1 MSSTKTHFF
10 LLTLLVS
17 LGAPGLA
24 AAQETMSLDTRAIVE
39 YLADDELEGRLTGSP
54 GIRMAADYLIERLE
68 AVGAEPLPGVGG
80 FRQAFA
86 YTAGVTD
93 TGTSLRIEG
102 TDGSRMTVSSNE
114 NPGATPPAA
123 PTPPAPPSTGAGVVS
138 PPVPSGAPSVRA
150 LSFSDTGRA
159 EGQLVFAGY
168 GLSVPETDDFG
179 YDSYATLDVTD
190 KIVVVLR
197 YFPEDTEGELR
208 STLARYA
215 GLRFKALAARERGA
229 AGLIVVTGP
238 RSPNAGALVP
248 LTFDTAVSDS
258 GIVAA
263 TVDGE
268 LGAAIIESAGESI
281 EAVQASL
288 DTANPHVTGFDLPLE
303 GVIDVKLERREAT
316 GYNVIG
322 YLPPTAAEALDE
334 PYVLLGAHYDHLGRG
349 RGGDSLGPGR
359 RRGTGRGGRG
369 GRPARPADAA
379 QGYHRHGRHPHDP
392 TARRSTAT
400 TCRRGA
406 SSSLR
411 GCTRP
416 APFRW
421 ARPNVPEFG
430 AGSQSFNPLFGA
442 TGNPYDPT
450 KTCGGSSGGQA
461 VALATGMT
469 PVADGSDMGGSL
481 RNPANYCNVIGFRLS
496 PGRVPVWPTLTGW
509 SGLSVQGP
517 MARSTADI
525 ALLLTAIAGPDA
537 RSPIAQSEPGSIF
550 ARSLQRDFSGV
561 RIAYSADLGGEFP
574 VDPRVTAAIEAQ
586 LPAFDL
592 LGCDLA
598 EFSGPHAGNGWD
610 LPDFGDADE
619 IFKTLRAWSFHL
631 SHGPLL
637 AEHREQMKDTII
649 WNIEAGAKLSGAD
662 VGRAQVKC
670 TELYEAMR
678 LFMQKYEFLLLPVSQ
693 TPPFSVDTPYPTSI
707 DSGRGMV
714 EMETYVDWMKSC
726 YYITVTGHPAISVP
740 CGFTPEGLPVGLQI
754 VGRHRDDFGVLQ
766 LAHAFEQATLT
777 GRRRP
782 PVVES

>member
-1 MSSTKTHFF
+1 MSSTKTNHF

-17 LGAPGLA
+17 LGAAGLA
-24 AAQETMSLDTRAIVE
+24 AAQETTSLDTRAIVE

-349 RGGDSLGPGR
+349 RGGDSLA
-359 RRGTGRGGRG
+359 RGDEAGQIHNGADDNASGVAVVLSVGAALAAVERGRGIILAFWSGEELGLLGSADFVAQAPVPMDRIAAYLNFDMVGRLEDDPLNLQAVGSSSIWTDLAEELNKAVGLDLTFVSDPYLPTDVGSLNAAEVPSLNFFTGSHEDYHRPTDDADTLDYEGLDRIVDLATAVASNLANRPDAPDFIRVERVQQRG
-369 GRPARPADAA
+369 G
-379 QGYHRHGRHPHDP
+379 
-392 TARRSTAT
+392 
-400 TCRRGA
+400 
-406 SSSLR
+406 
-411 GCTRP
+411 
-416 APFRW
+416 
-421 ARPNVPEFG
+421 
-430 AGSQSFNPLFGA
+430 GA
-442 TGNPYDPT
+442 TMRIFTGTIPDYT
-450 KTCGGSSGGQA
+450 QEVEGLSISGVIGGGPAEAAGLQGGDVIVGLAGQA
-461 VALATGMT
+461 VTNIYDYMYALDLLKVGEPSEVVFMRDGERMT
-469 PVADGSDMGGSL
+469 
-481 RNPANYCNVIGFRLS
+481 
-496 PGRVPVWPTLTGW
+496 
-509 SGLSVQGP
+509 
-517 MARSTADI
+517 TALI
-525 ALLLTAIAGPDA
+525 
-537 RSPIAQSEPGSIF
+537 
-550 ARSLQRDFSGV
+550 
-561 RIAYSADLGGEFP
+561 
-574 VDPRVTAAIEAQ
+574 PRV
-586 LPAFDL
+586 
-592 LGCDLA
+592 
-598 EFSGPHAGNGWD
+598 
-610 LPDFGDADE
+610 
-619 IFKTLRAWSFHL
+619 
-631 SHGPLL
+631 
-637 AEHREQMKDTII
+637 
-649 WNIEAGAKLSGAD
+649 
-662 VGRAQVKC
+662 
-670 TELYEAMR
+670 
-678 LFMQKYEFLLLPVSQ
+678 
-693 TPPFSVDTPYPTSI
+693 
-707 DSGRGMV
+707 
-714 EMETYVDWMKSC
+714 
-726 YYITVTGHPAISVP
+726 
-740 CGFTPEGLPVGLQI
+740 
-754 VGRHRDDFGVLQ
+754 RD
-766 LAHAFEQATLT
+766 
-777 GRRRP
+777 
-782 PVVES
+782 

>member
-17 LGAPGLA
+17 LGAAGLA
-24 AAQETMSLDTRAIVE
+24 AAQETTSLDTRAIVE

-114 NPGATPPAA
+114 NSGATPPAA

-349 RGGDSLGPGR
+349 RGGDSLA
-359 RRGTGRGGRG
+359 RGDEAGQIHNGADDNASGVAVVLSVGAAVAAAERGRGVILAFWSGEELGLLGSADFVAQAPVPMDRVSAYLNFDMVGRLEDDPLNLQAVGSSSIWTDLAEELNKAVGLDLTFVSDPYLPTDVGSLNAAEVPSLNFFTGSHEDYHRPTDDADTLDYEGLDRIVDLATAVTSNLANRPDAPDFIRVERVQQRG
-369 GRPARPADAA
+369 G
-379 QGYHRHGRHPHDP
+379 
-392 TARRSTAT
+392 
-400 TCRRGA
+400 
-406 SSSLR
+406 
-411 GCTRP
+411 
-416 APFRW
+416 
-421 ARPNVPEFG
+421 
-430 AGSQSFNPLFGA
+430 GA
-442 TGNPYDPT
+442 TMRIFTGTIPDYT
-450 KTCGGSSGGQA
+450 QEVEGLSLSGVIGGGPAEAAGLQGGDVIVGLAGQA
-461 VALATGMT
+461 VTNIYDYMYALDLLKVGEPSEVVFMRDGERMT
-469 PVADGSDMGGSL
+469 
-481 RNPANYCNVIGFRLS
+481 
-496 PGRVPVWPTLTGW
+496 
-509 SGLSVQGP
+509 
-517 MARSTADI
+517 TALI
-525 ALLLTAIAGPDA
+525 
-537 RSPIAQSEPGSIF
+537 
-550 ARSLQRDFSGV
+550 
-561 RIAYSADLGGEFP
+561 
-574 VDPRVTAAIEAQ
+574 PRV
-586 LPAFDL
+586 
-592 LGCDLA
+592 
-598 EFSGPHAGNGWD
+598 
-610 LPDFGDADE
+610 
-619 IFKTLRAWSFHL
+619 
-631 SHGPLL
+631 
-637 AEHREQMKDTII
+637 
-649 WNIEAGAKLSGAD
+649 
-662 VGRAQVKC
+662 
-670 TELYEAMR
+670 
-678 LFMQKYEFLLLPVSQ
+678 
-693 TPPFSVDTPYPTSI
+693 
-707 DSGRGMV
+707 
-714 EMETYVDWMKSC
+714 
-726 YYITVTGHPAISVP
+726 
-740 CGFTPEGLPVGLQI
+740 
-754 VGRHRDDFGVLQ
+754 RD
-766 LAHAFEQATLT
+766 
-777 GRRRP
+777 
-782 PVVES
+782 

>member
-17 LGAPGLA
+17 LVAPGLA
-24 AAQETMSLDTRAIVE
+24 AAQETTSLDTRAIVE

-114 NPGATPPAA
+114 NSGATPPAA
-123 PTPPAPPSTGAGVVS
+123 PTPPPPPSTGAGVVS
-138 PPVPSGAPSVRA
+138 PPVPPGAPSVRA

-349 RGGDSLGPGR
+349 RGGDSLA
-359 RRGTGRGGRG
+359 RGDEAGQIHNGADDNASGVAVVLSVGAAVAAAERGRGVILAFWSGEELGLLGSADFVAQAPVPMDRVSAYLNFDMVGRLEDDPLNLQAVGSSSIWTDLAEELNKAVGLDLTFVSDPYLPTDVGSLNAAEVPSLNFFTGSHEDYHRPTDDADTLDYEGLDRIVDLATAVTSNLANRPDAPDFIRVERVQQRG
-369 GRPARPADAA
+369 G
-379 QGYHRHGRHPHDP
+379 
-392 TARRSTAT
+392 
-400 TCRRGA
+400 
-406 SSSLR
+406 
-411 GCTRP
+411 
-416 APFRW
+416 
-421 ARPNVPEFG
+421 
-430 AGSQSFNPLFGA
+430 GA
-442 TGNPYDPT
+442 TMRIFTGTIPDYT
-450 KTCGGSSGGQA
+450 QEVEGLSLSGVIGGGPAEAAGLQGGDVIVGLAGQA
-461 VALATGMT
+461 VTNIYDYMYALDLLKVGEPSEVVFMRDGERMT
-469 PVADGSDMGGSL
+469 
-481 RNPANYCNVIGFRLS
+481 
-496 PGRVPVWPTLTGW
+496 
-509 SGLSVQGP
+509 
-517 MARSTADI
+517 TALI
-525 ALLLTAIAGPDA
+525 
-537 RSPIAQSEPGSIF
+537 
-550 ARSLQRDFSGV
+550 
-561 RIAYSADLGGEFP
+561 
-574 VDPRVTAAIEAQ
+574 PRV
-586 LPAFDL
+586 
-592 LGCDLA
+592 
-598 EFSGPHAGNGWD
+598 
-610 LPDFGDADE
+610 
-619 IFKTLRAWSFHL
+619 
-631 SHGPLL
+631 
-637 AEHREQMKDTII
+637 
-649 WNIEAGAKLSGAD
+649 
-662 VGRAQVKC
+662 
-670 TELYEAMR
+670 
-678 LFMQKYEFLLLPVSQ
+678 
-693 TPPFSVDTPYPTSI
+693 
-707 DSGRGMV
+707 
-714 EMETYVDWMKSC
+714 
-726 YYITVTGHPAISVP
+726 
-740 CGFTPEGLPVGLQI
+740 
-754 VGRHRDDFGVLQ
+754 RD
-766 LAHAFEQATLT
+766 
-777 GRRRP
+777 
-782 PVVES
+782 

>member
-17 LGAPGLA
+17 LVAPGLA
-24 AAQETMSLDTRAIVE
+24 AAQETTSLDTRAIVE

-54 GIRMAADYLIERLE
+54 GIRMAADYLIEQLE

-102 TDGSRMTVSSNE
+102 TDGTRMTVSSNE
-114 NPGATPPAA
+114 DSGATPPAA
-123 PTPPAPPSTGAGVVS
+123 PTPPAPPSTGAGAGS
-138 PPVPSGAPSVRA
+138 PPVPPGATSIRA

-303 GVIDVKLERREAT
+303 GVIEAKLERREAT

-322 YLPPTAAEALDE
+322 YLPPTATEALDE

-349 RGGDSLGPGR
+349 RGGDSLA
-359 RRGTGRGGRG
+359 RGDEAGQIHNGADDNASGVAAVLSVGAGLAAAERGRGVILAFWSGEELGLLGSADFVAQAPVPMDRVSAYLNFDMVGRLEDDPLNLQAVGSSSIWTDLAEELNEAVGLDLTFVSDPYLPTDVGSLNAAAVPSLNFFTGSHEDYHRPTDDADTLDYEGLDRIVDLATAVTSNLANRPDAPDFIRVERVQQRG
-369 GRPARPADAA
+369 G
-379 QGYHRHGRHPHDP
+379 
-392 TARRSTAT
+392 
-400 TCRRGA
+400 
-406 SSSLR
+406 
-411 GCTRP
+411 
-416 APFRW
+416 
-421 ARPNVPEFG
+421 
-430 AGSQSFNPLFGA
+430 GA
-442 TGNPYDPT
+442 TMRIFTGTIPDYT
-450 KTCGGSSGGQA
+450 QEVEGLSISGVIGGGPAEAAGLQGGDVIVGLAGQA
-461 VALATGMT
+461 VTNIYDYMYALDLLKVGE
-469 PVADGSDMGGSL
+469 PSEVVFLRDGE
-481 RNPANYCNVIGFRLS
+481 RL
-496 PGRVPVWPTLTGW
+496 TTEL
-509 SGLSVQGP
+509 
-517 MARSTADI
+517 I
-525 ALLLTAIAGPDA
+525 
-537 RSPIAQSEPGSIF
+537 
-550 ARSLQRDFSGV
+550 
-561 RIAYSADLGGEFP
+561 
-574 VDPRVTAAIEAQ
+574 PRV
-586 LPAFDL
+586 
-592 LGCDLA
+592 
-598 EFSGPHAGNGWD
+598 
-610 LPDFGDADE
+610 
-619 IFKTLRAWSFHL
+619 
-631 SHGPLL
+631 
-637 AEHREQMKDTII
+637 
-649 WNIEAGAKLSGAD
+649 
-662 VGRAQVKC
+662 
-670 TELYEAMR
+670 
-678 LFMQKYEFLLLPVSQ
+678 
-693 TPPFSVDTPYPTSI
+693 
-707 DSGRGMV
+707 
-714 EMETYVDWMKSC
+714 
-726 YYITVTGHPAISVP
+726 
-740 CGFTPEGLPVGLQI
+740 
-754 VGRHRDDFGVLQ
+754 RD
-766 LAHAFEQATLT
+766 
-777 GRRRP
+777 
-782 PVVES
+782 